1 MIGSGPASISAAETV
16 RSVDPLAGVVIVCA
30 EPHGYYS
37 RPGLAYF
44 LADEVPSKRLF
55 PFTTEDLSDVA
66 TELVFDRA
74 VKIDPAAHR
83 VTLERGRVLD
93 YDRLLIATGSQSVP
107 LVVPGADLDGVVK
120 LDDLDDA
127 VGLLRRGRRA
137 RAAVVVG
144 GGITALEIVEGLRAR
159 GVEVHYLL
167 RKDRYW
173 GNVLSESESI
183 LVERGLLER
192 RVQIHRQSELAE
204 VLGREGRVVGVKT
217 DTGESIPCDLV
228 AAAIGVLPEKGL
240 AESAGLECGRGV
252 LVDEHLCSTD
262 PDIFAAGDVAE
273 ARDPVSGRRTLEVLW
288 SSAVSKGRVA
298 GANMCGVDS
307 VVYQKGLALNVTR
320 LAGIKTTIIGSVG
333 SGADTDLESISRG
346 DSETWRGLGEA
357 LILESQSGDVHI
369 RLALIDG
376 AVAGAVL
383 MGDQQLSVA
392 IQDLVAAR
400 ADLSGIIPQLSGK
413 GAPVASL
420 VEAFWNEWSVGRA

>member
-1 MIGSGPASISAAETV
+1 M
-16 RSVDPLAGVVIVCA
+16 VIVCA
-30 EPHGYYS
+30 EPHAYYS

-44 LADEVPSKRLF
+44 LADEVPLKRLF
-55 PFTTEDLSDVA
+55 PLRAEDLSNLA
-66 TELVFDRA
+66 TELVFERA

-93 YDRLLIATGSQSVP
+93 YDRMLIATGSQSVP
-107 LVVPGADLDGVVK
+107 LGVPGAELDGVVK

-127 VGLLRRGRRA
+127 VGLLQRSRHA

-159 GVEVHYLL
+159 HVDVHYLL

-173 GNVLSESESI
+173 ANVLSESEST
-183 LVERGLLER
+183 LVERGLLDR
-192 RVQIHRQSELAE
+192 GVQIHRQSELAG
-204 VLGREGRVVGVKT
+204 VIGRNGRVVGVET
-217 DTGESIPCDLV
+217 DTGESIPCDLL
-228 AAAIGVLPEKGL
+228 AAAIGVLPEKAL
-240 AESAGLECGRGV
+240 AEGAGLECGRGV

-273 ARDPVSGRRTLEVLW
+273 ARDPVTGRRTLEVLW

-298 GANMCGVDS
+298 GANMGGADA

-320 LAGIKTTIIGSVG
+320 LAGFKTTIIGTVG
-333 SGADTDLESISRG
+333 SGEDADLESISRG

-357 LILESQSGDVHI
+357 LILESQSGDVHV

-376 AVAGAVL
+376 AIAGAVL
-383 MGDQQLSVA
+383 MGDQYLSVA

-400 ADLSGIIPQLSGK
+400 ADLSGMIPELSGK

-420 VEAFWNEWSVGRA
+420 LESFWNDWSVGRA